1 MLRQQML
8 DRRSPSRRVAGRNEN
23 LGLELRGSCQCPGS
37 SCTSGYLEARET
49 RRVFS
54 IRNTSGKND
63 GRKFEAALGF

>member
-1 MLRQQML
+1 MLQQQIL
-8 DRRSPSRRVAGRNEN
+8 DRRYPSRRVVGHNEN
-23 LGLELRGSCQCPGS
+23 LSLELPGPCQCPGS